1 MNKTRKAQRLKDA
14 REELDQVKSAITAI
28 VSGSQSYSVGSRSL
42 QRADLDTLYKRRD
55 NLEDLI
61 AALEGGSGRFRRVI
75 TVDR

>member
-55 NLEDLI
+55 NLVDLI